1 MGGLQGFTAFP
12 RHIGAAGEN
21 LRGFLCD
28 VSQNATDRNLRNA
41 AVHRLGGQPAS
52 AFSGSIRA
60 RFIARILFMTDR
72 LTLLRPDDWHI
83 HLRDGAA
90 LAQTVADAART
101 FGRAIVM
108 PNLVPPVRN
117 AQEADAYR
125 QRILAARPA
134 GSRFEPLMVLYLTD
148 NTTAEDVRQAKAS
161 GFVHAAKLYPAGA
174 TTNSASGVTS
184 IDNIFPVLEAMADV
198 GLPLLVHGEVTH
210 SDIDVFDREKA
221 FIDTHMIRVVER
233 FPTLK
238 VVFEHITT
246 GDAAQFVREASAN
259 VGATITAHHLLY
271 NRNHMLVGGIRPHF
285 YCLPILKRNTHQA
298 ALLDAATS
306 GNPKFFLGTD
316 SAPHARHTKEATCGC
331 AGCYTAYAAIELY
344 AEAFESR
351 NALDRLEGFAS
362 QFGPDFYG
370 LPRNTDRITLV
381 REDWQAP
388 TELPFGDHRLMP
400 LRAGETLRWRVLEER
415 A

>member
-1 MGGLQGFTAFP
+1 
-12 RHIGAAGEN
+12 
-21 LRGFLCD
+21 
-28 VSQNATDRNLRNA
+28 
-41 AVHRLGGQPAS
+41 
-52 AFSGSIRA
+52 
-60 RFIARILFMTDR
+60 MTDR

-148 NTTAEDVRQAKAS
+148 NTRAEDVRQAKAS

-184 IDNIFPVLEAMADV
+184 IDNIFPALEAMAEV

-221 FIDTHMIRVVER
+221 FIDTHLIRVVER

-285 YCLPILKRNTHQA
+285 YCLPILKRNTHQE

-306 GNPKFFLGTD
+306 GSPKFFLGTD
-316 SAPHARHTKEATCGC
+316 SAPHARNTKEATCGC

-351 NALDRLEGFAS
+351 NALDKLEGFAS
-362 QFGPDFYG
+362 QFGADFYG

-381 REDWQAP
+381 RADWQAP
-388 TELPFGDHRLMP
+388 AELPFGEQRLMP